1 MPRRRE
7 FGISDY
13 LLALVIALLVGLVI
27 LRKWKR
33 DRAAK
38 RAEIRKLLR
47 LAEEEAA
54 RVEAEA
60 VVEYTYSAAVTPH
73 QCAVCF
79 SPTTTRCSRCKA
91 VRYCSGKCQI
101 IHWRQ
106 GHKHDCQPPDIDDSN
121 VFVPSVSI
129 KKRGDPNS
137 LSERQE
143 TEAYE
148 SNLQEPRSSTPI
160 IKQLDEHFEP
170 RTSAPTIEKLDD
182 NVIEKH
188 NFTALKGPQASDLKI
203 NSGTIGERS
212 SVEDAIPK
220 VLESSIQS
228 STSSPVHIAPSKD
241 VSIAGVP
248 TCESSV
254 SDISVNCSEHS
265 PSTLRSD
272 ASSATSVVIDIPKNK
287 IPLSDVSS
295 SSAVNNDSSSKVST
309 TEPPTLKND
318 RNHLPVSG
326 ISLGNPSGSSRS
338 KHDLRSPSSHT
349 DGLPVSKNEPF
360 LPSAGNH
367 SSISKGRVNDQ
378 HTPRTVCYSS
388 SANGHEVDAC
398 YPLNQSS
405 STSSHVVDACKSLN
419 CTSSSDGHVL
429 DGSILLNRSSSTNK
443 HDIPTNRSSGKN
455 NSGSGASLI
464 KSSSQKHSVSIVS
477 SSKSSLL
484 SKDGSPSSTFSD
496 SQVHPLNDLND
507 RIAVPNIDGIKTS
520 DPNGANR
527 RSVRSVFQHS
537 STLKEKTPGRSISRQ
552 KSGVYDAV
560 SSNAFQSVVSSLPT
574 SNTLKASVKRVAQQL
589 KSSKVSKQISTRT
602 SNEGPGKSIKML
614 FPYES
619 FVKLFNWDKF
629 DLPPCGLINCGN
641 SCYANAVLQCL
652 MFTRPIAAYLLQGS
666 HSKNCQKSDWCFMC
680 ELENLIAKVKEGKS
694 PISPI
699 RILSKIQNIGNHLGY
714 GREEDAHEFL
724 RFAIDTMQ
732 STCLSEASGERAV
745 DPRTQE
751 TTLIQQIFGGYL
763 QSKIKCLKCQH
774 ISERYDKMM
783 DLTVEI
789 EGNIES
795 LQDALAQFTAP
806 EILDGSNKY
815 KCDRCKCYVKAK
827 KQLTVHEAPNILTIA
842 LKRFQSGKFGKLNKR
857 VIFPDVL
864 NMKPYMSGMGDKP
877 PSYKL
882 YAVVVHLDMMN
893 ASFSGHY
900 VCYVKNLQG
909 AWYKIDDS
917 KVKQVELD
925 RVLAQGAYMLLYSR
939 SSPRP
944 PAVAKNGM
952 AHSLTTVNVVPSARA
967 AKQPVLN
974 SGPGRIGVLDRRYS
988 SMASCAFNFEDYGLD
1003 CNGIPIIG
1011 SGIIGYRDYPDM
1023 TSSDSGSLF
1032 SYSDE
1037 TSCSTESNRDS
1048 TSTDDFAEI
1057 IFGDSGQLT
1066 TSGLA
1071 EDPYTM
1077 SSSNCYMKSSPSL
1090 QTEYYFENDAYILD
1104 SVFSNQHLCDDVY
1117 HEMKKI
1123 DPELTPSPNPLP
1135 QDIYGLPDSLSKS
1148 ADSYLFPPPFPSS
1161 HVETRYFDPNLCS
1174 RRSDQLDYRTSN
1186 INNHSNFWQ
1195 FQNSVGVPDISD
1207 TGAYSSSGNF
1217 ATPAK
1222 SQYEKEKYPAGFLQ
1236 EADRLNFDVTSRSLN
1251 AASNFDYCFVHD
1263 TRTSD
1268 STTAESFGLNR

>member
-13 LLALVIALLVGLVI
+13 LLALVIALLVGFVI

-33 DRAAK
+33 DRTAK

-60 VVEYTYSAAVTPH
+60 VVEYTYSAAVTPL

-91 VRYCSGKCQI
+91 VKYCSGKCQI

-106 GHKHDCQPPDIDDSN
+106 GHKHYCQPPDIDDSN
-121 VFVPSVSI
+121 AFVPSISI
-129 KKRGDPNS
+129 QKSEIILNS
-137 LSERQE
+137 LSEPQE

-148 SNLQEPRSSTPI
+148 SNLQEPRSFTP
-160 IKQLDEHFEP
+160 IKQLDEHAEP
-170 RTSAPTIEKLDD
+170 KISPPTIEKLDD
-182 NVIEKH
+182 IIIEEHNV
-188 NFTALKGPQASDLKI
+188 TALKGPQTSDIKI
-203 NSGTIGERS
+203 NRGTIGDRP
-212 SVEDAIPK
+212 SVDDATPK
-220 VLESSIQS
+220 VLESSVQS
-228 STSSPVHIAPSKD
+228 STSSSVHIAPTKD
-241 VSIAGVP
+241 VPVAGVP

-254 SDISVNCSEHS
+254 SDVSVNSNCSEHS
-265 PSTLRSD
+265 SSTLRSG
-272 ASSATSVVIDIPKNK
+272 ASSATSVDTDIFSKNE

-295 SSAVNNDSSSKVST
+295 SSAVNNVSSSKVST
-309 TEPPTLKND
+309 TDLSILKND

-326 ISLGNPSGSSRS
+326 ISLGNPSGSSRFE
-338 KHDLRSPSSHT
+338 HDLRSPSSHT
-349 DGLPVSKNEPF
+349 DDLPVSKNESH
-360 LPSAGNH
+360 LSSAG
-367 SSISKGRVNDQ
+367 SRPSISKGRVNDQ
-378 HTPRTVCYSS
+378 HTSKTVCHSS
-388 SANGHEVDAC
+388 NSNGHEVDA
-398 YPLNQSS
+398 LNQSS

-419 CTSSSDGHVL
+419 CTSSSNGHVV
-429 DGSILLNRSSSTNK
+429 DGSIPLNRSRSANK
-443 HDIPTNRSSGKN
+443 RDKPTTRSSGKN

-464 KSSSQKHSVSIVS
+464 NSSSQKHSVSMVS
-477 SSKSSLL
+477 SSKSSLP
-484 SKDGSPSSTFSD
+484 SKDGSPSSTCSD
-496 SQVHPLNDLND
+496 SQGHLFNDLNN
-507 RIAVPNIDGIKTS
+507 RIAVPIIEDIRTS

-527 RSVRSVFQHS
+527 RSVRTVFQHS
-537 STLKEKTPGRSISRQ
+537 SSLKEKTSARSISRQ
-552 KSGVYDAV
+552 KSGSYDAV

-574 SNTLKASVKRVAQQL
+574 SNAFKASVKRVAQQL

-602 SNEGPGKSIKML
+602 SNEGPGKSTKIL

-619 FVKLFNWDKF
+619 FVKLFNWDKL

-666 HSKNCQKSDWCFMC
+666 HSKNCRKSDWCFMC
-680 ELENLIAKVKEGKS
+680 ELENLVAKVREGKS

-732 STCLSEASGERAV
+732 SACLAEASGEKAV
-745 DPRTQE
+745 DPRTRE

-774 ISERYDKMM
+774 ISERYEKMM

-795 LQDALAQFTAP
+795 LQAALGQFTAP

-857 VIFPDVL
+857 VIFPEVL

-882 YAVVVHLDMMN
+882 YGVVVHLDMMN

-900 VCYVKNLQG
+900 VCYVKSLQG
-909 AWYKIDDS
+909 SWYKIDDS

-925 RVLAQGAYMLLYSR
+925 RVLTQGAYMLLYSR

-952 AHSLTTVNVVPSARA
+952 AHSLTTVNVVPCTKA

-974 SGPGRIGVLDRRYS
+974 SGHGGIGVLDRRAS
-988 SMASCAFNFEDYGLD
+988 SMASCTFNFEDYRFD
-1003 CNGIPIIG
+1003 CNGTPIIG
-1011 SGIIGYRDYPDM
+1011 SGVVGYRDYPDM

-1048 TSTDDFAEI
+1048 TSTDDFAET
-1057 IFGDSGQLT
+1057 IFGDLGQHT
-1066 TSGLA
+1066 SSGLVEGPCA
-1071 EDPYTM
+1071 MP
-1077 SSSNCYMKSSPSL
+1077 SSNCYMKSSPSSL
-1090 QTEYYFENDAYILD
+1090 QTEYYFENDAYTVD
-1104 SVFSNQHLCDDVY
+1104 SVFSNQHLCDDIY
-1117 HEMKKI
+1117 HETNKT
-1123 DPELTPSPNPLP
+1123 DPELTPLPNPLP
-1135 QDIYGLPDSLSKS
+1135 QDIDGLSDSLSKS
-1148 ADSYLFPPPFPSS
+1148 ASSYLFPPSFPAS

-1174 RRSDQLDYRTSN
+1174 RRSDELDYRTC
-1186 INNHSNFWQ
+1186 NNQSDFLQ

-1207 TGAYSSSGNF
+1207 TGAYSSSGDL

-1222 SQYEKEKYPAGFLQ
+1222 SQYEKEKYPAGFLP

-1268 STTAESFGLNR
+1268 SMTAESFGLNR

>member
-13 LLALVIALLVGLVI
+13 LLALVIVILVGLAIV
-27 LRKWKR
+27 RKWQR
-33 DRAAK
+33 DRTAK

-60 VVEYTYSAAVTPH
+60 VVEYFYVPAVTPP

-106 GHKHDCQPPDIDDSN
+106 GHKRDCQPPDIDDSN
-121 VFVPSVSI
+121 TFVPSISI
-129 KKRGDPNS
+129 QKSEVNLSS
-137 LSERQE
+137 LSEPQE
-143 TEAYE
+143 TESYD
-148 SNLQEPRSSTPI
+148 SNLEEPRNSTPI
-160 IKQLDEHFEP
+160 IKQLDEHAEP
-170 RTSAPTIEKLDD
+170 RTSSPTIEKLDG
-182 NVIEKH
+182 NVTEKH
-188 NFTALKGPQASDLKI
+188 NVTALKGPQASDLKI
-203 NSGTIGERS
+203 SSGTIGERPS
-212 SVEDAIPK
+212 ADDTIPR
-220 VLESSIQS
+220 VLESSVQS
-228 STSSPVHIAPSKD
+228 STRSPVHIASLKD
-241 VSIAGVP
+241 IPTAGVP
-248 TCESSV
+248 TSVSTV
-254 SDISVNCSEHS
+254 SDISVNSSEHS
-265 PSTLRSD
+265 PSTLRSP
-272 ASSATSVVIDIPKNK
+272 SVGIDISKNK

-295 SSAVNNDSSSKVST
+295 SSAGNNASSLKVST
-309 TEPPTLKND
+309 TELPASKND
-318 RNHLPVSG
+318 RNHLLVSG
-326 ISLGNPSGSSRS
+326 ISSGSPSGSSRFE
-338 KHDLRSPSSHT
+338 HGLRSHSSHT
-349 DGLPVSKNEPF
+349 DDLPSSKGEPY
-360 LPSAGNH
+360 LPSAGNN
-367 SSISKGRVNDQ
+367 SSISKSSENGQR
-378 HTPRTVCYSS
+378 TSRTVGYSS
-388 SANGHEVDAC
+388 NSNSHEVDAC

-405 STSSHVVDACKSLN
+405 STSLHVVDASSSRN
-419 CTSSSDGHVL
+419 CTPSNNGQEV
-429 DGSILLNRSSSTNK
+429 DGSVPLSRPSNTTKRY
-443 HDIPTNRSSGKN
+443 IPTTRSSGEN
-455 NSGSGASLI
+455 NSISGASLL
-464 KSSSQKHSVSIVS
+464 KSSSQKHSVSVVS

-484 SKDGSPSSTFSD
+484 SKDGSPSSMCSD
-496 SQVHPLNDLND
+496 SQDHLLNDLNG
-507 RIAVPNIDGIKTS
+507 RMAASNIDSTRTS
-520 DPNGANR
+520 DPNGASR
-527 RSVRSVFQHS
+527 RSVRTVFQHS
-537 STLKEKTPGRSISRQ
+537 SSLKEKTSARSISRQ
-552 KSGVYDAV
+552 KSGNYDAI

-574 SNTLKASVKRVAQQL
+574 GNTLKASVKRVAQQL
-589 KSSKVSKQISTRT
+589 KPSKVSRQISTRT
-602 SNEGPGKSIKML
+602 SNEGPGKSTKML

-619 FVKLFNWDKF
+619 FVKLFNWEKL
-629 DLPPCGLINCGN
+629 DLHPCGLINCGN

-666 HSKNCQKSDWCFMC
+666 HSKNCQKRDWCFMC
-680 ELENLIAKVKEGKS
+680 ELENLVAKVREGKN

-714 GREEDAHEFL
+714 GKEEDAHEFL

-732 STCLSEASGERAV
+732 STCLAEASGERAV
-745 DPRTQE
+745 DHRTQE

-774 ISERYDKMM
+774 ISERYEKMM

-795 LQDALAQFTAP
+795 LQDALGQFTAS

-815 KCDRCKCYVKAK
+815 KCDRCKCYVKAR

-857 VIFPDVL
+857 VIFPEVL

-900 VCYVKNLQG
+900 VCYVKNSQG

-944 PAVAKNGM
+944 PAVAKNWM
-952 AHSLTTVNVVPSARA
+952 AHSLATVNVIPNTKA

-974 SGPGRIGVLDRRYS
+974 SGPRGIGVLDGRYS
-988 SMASCAFNFEDYGLD
+988 SMASRAFNFEDYGFD
-1003 CNGIPIIG
+1003 CNGNPIIG
-1011 SGIIGYRDYPDM
+1011 SGNIVYRDYPDM
-1023 TSSDSGSLF
+1023 ASSDSGSLF

-1048 TSTDDFAEI
+1048 TSTDDYVET
-1057 IFGDSGQLT
+1057 IFGDSGQPT
-1066 TSGLA
+1066 SSGLG

-1077 SSSNCYMKSSPSL
+1077 SSSNCYMKSSPSSL
-1090 QTEYYFENDAYILD
+1090 QTAYYFENDAYILD
-1104 SVFSNQHLCDDVY
+1104 SGFSNQHLFDDVY
-1117 HEMKKI
+1117 HGTRKI
-1123 DPELTPSPNPLP
+1123 DPELTPRPNPLS
-1135 QDIYGLPDSLSKS
+1135 QDTDGRRDLLRKTAS
-1148 ADSYLFPPPFPSS
+1148 SYFFPPFPSS
-1161 HVETRYFDPNLCS
+1161 HVETGYFDPDLCS

-1186 INNHSNFWQ
+1186 INNHSESLQ
-1195 FQNSVGVPDISD
+1195 FQNSVGVPDTAD
-1207 TGAYSSSGNF
+1207 TGAYSSSGDF
-1217 ATPAK
+1217 SIPAK
-1222 SQYEKEKYPAGFLQ
+1222 SQYENEKYPAGFLQ
-1236 EADRLNFDVTSRSLN
+1236 EADRLNFDVTSRSFN
-1251 AASNFDYCFVHD
+1251 AASSNFDYCFVRD

-1268 STTAESFGLNR
+1268 STMPESFGPNR